1 MAYFYYGFV
10 FVRPSG
16 FNVADNPDIG
26 LSRILIISCLTLS
39 AEANIAPQ
47 VFLTV

>member
-10 FVRPSG
+10 FVRSPG
-16 FNVADNPDIG
+16 FNVAGNPDIG
-26 LSRILIISCLTLS
+26 LSWILIISSLTLS

-47 VFLTV
+47 IFLTV